1 MGVYIK
7 NMKMPKEGIYLAT
20 IDVSDVSDDGY
31 AMINIPHV
39 GSFIMAEVKEPHG
52 PLIDV
57 DELSKR
63 QIDYTMSGHA
73 NSAED
78 CKEFGMMIITAPT
91 VIDAENEDEES

>member
-7 NMKMPKEGIYLAT
+7 YVQAKKIKKIFEMLGIRINEGDI
-20 IDVSDVSDDGY
+20 V
-31 AMINIPHV
+31 
-39 GSFIMAEVKEPHG
+39 EVKEPHG
-52 PLIDV
+52 PLIDI

-63 QIDYTMSGHA
+63 QVDYTMSGHA

-91 VIDAENEDEES
+91 VIDAEGKDEED